1 MSDFHGVFPYL
12 VSPIDAAGHIRE
24 DVLARLCDD
33 LIKSGVHG
41 LTPLGSTGEFAY
53 LDAEQRTAVVRTTIA
68 AAKGRVPVI
77 AGVVSTSTADAVAQA
92 RAYQMLGADGILA
105 ILEAYFPLA
114 DAQVESYFRS
124 IADAVDI
131 PVVIYTNPQFQRSDL
146 TLDVI
151 ARLASHPRIGY
162 IKDASTNTGRL
173 LSIINRCG
181 DSIKVFSASAHIP
194 AAVMLIGGVGWM
206 AGPACIIPR
215 QSVALYDLCKAKRWD
230 EAMVL
235 QRKLWRINE
244 AFARFNLAACIKAG
258 LAIQGYDVG
267 DPVPPQAALT
277 RRQRKAVEAVR
288 STGRGLKPQNPKSSK
303 KLEGQ
308 TDEHS
313 SRQSAFRCGQARQ
326 ASGRPAAAH
335 REGAASSTTSRKTAR
350 CGCTC
355 CARRMR
361 MRRSSRSTP
370 RRLPRWTVLRP
381 SSPAPI

>member
-12 VSPIDAAGHIRE
+12 VSPIDAAGNIRAS
-24 DVLARLCDD
+24 VLARLCDD
-33 LIKSGVHG
+33 LIASGVHG

-53 LDAEQRTAVVRTTIA
+53 LNSEQRTSVVRTTIEA
-68 AAKGRVPVI
+68 AQKRVPVV

-92 RAYQMLGADGILA
+92 KAYQKLGADGILA

-114 DAQVESYFRS
+114 DAQVESYFRA

-151 ARLASHPRIGY
+151 ARLAAHPRIGY

-181 DSIKVFSASAHIP
+181 DNIKVFSASAHIP

-215 QSVALYDLCKAKRWD
+215 QSVALYNLCKRQRWE
-230 EAMVL
+230 EAMEL

-258 LAIQGYDVG
+258 LSIQGYDVG
-267 DPVPPQAALT
+267 DPVPPQAALDAGA
-277 RRQRKAVEAVR
+277 RKAVEA
-288 STGRGLKPQNPKSSK
+288 
-303 KLEGQ
+303 
-308 TDEHS
+308 
-313 SRQSAFRCGQARQ
+313 A
-326 ASGRPAAAH
+326 
-335 REGAASSTTSRKTAR
+335 
-350 CGCTC
+350 
-355 CARRMR
+355 
-361 MRRSSRSTP
+361 
-370 RRLPRWTVLRP
+370 LRDV
-381 SSPAPI
+381 A